1 MEPGA
6 SLQTQRLP
14 GFATRSVLLL
24 RQGEMEASC
33 KPRHRAE
40 GPSLLSSYR
49 WLTVPQDGEKEPE
62 SAPSPAS
69 GHRGKPQRWRRAQSQ
84 TESELSEP
92 SSEQKVPAVAS
103 PPDGRA
109 ATKRSVF
116 QRAFSTPA
124 KVPKAQE
131 GGSKLS
137 LRKYLRS
144 MSHWKKQEAV
154 PQPDRETKEA
164 GPALVADA
172 GAAGDTGSDDS
183 CEKDILHVTQEQERG
198 AGWGH
203 GLFGPAHRRMEAKG
217 TSIGGDS
224 AAQLTPSALAT
235 APDAPLW
242 DVANVSLLD
251 RQLVL
256 VGRAEES
263 LLQSRERTSSSL
275 SETSTVYPVPYGQ
288 MNYEA
293 SADGAGGRGFL
304 DSQVPERRAP
314 QEASSGPQLSSVK
327 GLLRRRLRDRKER
340 LQAKTD
346 SSAAGLAANGHREAL
361 PSPELLVD
369 LSNEKDV
376 LIRPLHSS
384 LLGKQHC
391 FEVLSAGGRRCFTC
405 ASATERTRWMEDL
418 RRAVQPSKDNCERT
432 EHMLSLWVY
441 EARDLAPRRHC
452 FCELRLDGALY
463 ARTTAKP
470 TSPAGAVFWGEHFDL
485 RSLPP
490 AVQLQ
495 VCLVQEEEGQRH
507 KGGASVALPLSDLAA
522 TCQPLEKWYPMGRG
536 KPSPPALRLRGRYCS
551 IRVPPIVQYK
561 EFAEYLTFHYRE
573 LCATLEPSLSARDKE
588 ELAGA
593 LVRILQSTGKAKA
606 FLIDLGIAEL
616 DRFDER
622 EALIFREN
630 TLATKAIDEYMK
642 LVGGPYLLDTLSD
655 AVADLYSLK
664 NSCEVDPSKSAL
676 SELADNRGNLQGLC
690 EAVFR
695 RIEGSTHSFPAELNE
710 VFAAWHEECQ
720 VRGKAGIGWRLI
732 SASLFLRFLCPAIM
746 SPSLFGLTQEY
757 PDDATSRSLVL
768 VAKVIQNL
776 ANFTTFGEKEAYM
789 TFMNGFLECHSDAMA
804 AFLNRVSSPGSTIP
818 FADYGD
824 STDLALELSI
834 LHSLLCNIFSNL
846 EERTQKRLE
855 PLPTILCAIQKGT
868 PVPVS
873 VQLGPSAE
881 KQRGTDHQKPGFVPP
896 RELGK
901 HNPLIKS
908 HSMNNI
914 QKVRG
919 KEEPLAPSPRTRTS
933 KVQRTQSVPTHGK
946 AARHM
951 RKQGSTEQVAK
962 GQDGGPEHGTSH
974 PCGGSGSSGS
984 QASRECPKGP
994 PTGSLPR
1001 KPTVPWLRH
1010 SEEAAA
1016 TRGGFHAV
1024 QPLEQYGR
1032 QMEEIRRELT
1042 SAKEKQRL
1050 CEEQMERLAAQ
1061 NQGLREEQAQ
1071 FQERGEALCKRLG
1084 DTESCFAQLNSR
1096 LSAVESSWKRDR
1108 EKLQRTEE
1116 RARDL
1121 EHRLSRMER
1130 DHDQLL
1136 QAVGQMLGYPGKRS
1150 DSLQRPL
1157 SGPVWVNR
1165 TANGH
1170 EA

>member
-1 MEPGA
+1 MK
-6 SLQTQRLP
+6 
-14 GFATRSVLLL
+14 
-24 RQGEMEASC
+24 MEASDTS
-33 KPRHRAE
+33 RQGTDA
-40 GPSLLSSYR
+40 PSVLSSYR
-49 WLTVPQDGEKEPE
+49 WLRVPQDGEKEPE
-62 SAPSPAS
+62 FAPSPAS
-69 GHRGKPQRWRRAQSQ
+69 GHRGKPQRWRRVQSQ
-84 TESELSEP
+84 TESERESPRGAP
-92 SSEQKVPAVAS
+92 S
-103 PPDGRA
+103 PDSRA
-109 ATKRSVF
+109 ASKRSVF
-116 QRAFSTPA
+116 QRAFSSPA
-124 KVPKAQE
+124 KMPKAQE
-131 GGSKLS
+131 GGGKLS

-144 MSHWKKQEAV
+144 MSHWKKQEAA
-154 PQPDRETKEA
+154 PQPDKETKEA
-164 GPALVADA
+164 S
-172 GAAGDTGSDDS
+172 T
-183 CEKDILHVTQEQERG
+183 
-198 AGWGH
+198 
-203 GLFGPAHRRMEAKG
+203 
-217 TSIGGDS
+217 GGDS
-224 AAQLTPSALAT
+224 AAQLTPSALVT

-256 VGRAEES
+256 MGRDEES
-263 LLQSRERTSSSL
+263 LLQSRKRTSSSL
-275 SETSTVYPVPYGQ
+275 SETSTVYPVLYGQ
-288 MNYEA
+288 VNYEVPP
-293 SADGAGGRGFL
+293 DGAGGRRGFL

-314 QEASSGPQLSSVK
+314 QEASSGLQLSSVK

-340 LQAKTD
+340 LPAKTD

-361 PSPELLVD
+361 PGPELLVD

-384 LLGKQHC
+384 LLLGKKHC

-463 ARTTAKP
+463 ARTTTKP

-507 KGGASVALPLSDLAA
+507 KGGSALASVALPLSDLTAA
-522 TCQPLEKWYPMGRG
+522 RQPLEKWYPVGRG
-536 KPSPPALRLRGRYCS
+536 KPSVPALRLRGHHCS

-561 EFAEYLTFHYRE
+561 EFAEYLTFHYQE
-573 LCATLEPSLSARDKE
+573 LCAALEPSLSARDKE

-655 AVADLYSLK
+655 VVADLYSLK
-664 NSCEVDPSKSAL
+664 RSCEVDPGKCAL
-676 SELADNRGNLQGLC
+676 SELADNRSNLQRLC
-690 EAVFR
+690 EAVFQ
-695 RIEGSTHSFPAELNE
+695 RIDGSTHSFPVELNE
-710 VFAAWHEECQ
+710 VFTAWHEECQ

-757 PDDATSRSLVL
+757 PDDATSRTLIL

-789 TFMNGFLECHSDAMA
+789 SFMNGFLECNSDAMT
-804 AFLNRVSSPGSTIP
+804 AFLGRVSSPGSTIP

-824 STDLALELSI
+824 SIDLALELSI
-834 LHSLLCNIFSNL
+834 LHSLLCDIFSHL

-873 VQLGPSAE
+873 VQLGPIAE
-881 KQRGTDHQKPGFVPP
+881 DKRGAEHQKPGFVPP

-919 KEEPLAPSPRTRTS
+919 KEEPTAPSPRTRTS
-933 KVQRTQSVPTHGK
+933 KVQRTQSVPTHSK

-962 GQDGGPEHGTSH
+962 GREGGPWHGTSH
-974 PCGGSGSSGS
+974 PCGGSGSSSS
-984 QASRECPKGP
+984 QASRVITLGFPAKLPNPSSSSSPVDPQLLPAPQFPGQGAEGATWALKGADYSPTECPKGP
-994 PTGSLPR
+994 LTGSLPR

-1016 TRGGFHAV
+1016 AATRGGFYAV

-1032 QMEEIRRELT
+1032 QVEEMRQELA
-1042 SAKEKQRL
+1042 SAKEKQRR
-1050 CEEQMERLAAQ
+1050 CEEQVERLAAQ
-1061 NQGLREEQAQ
+1061 NQGLMEEQARS
-1071 FQERGEALCKRLG
+1071 QERGEALCKRLE
-1084 DTESCFAQLNSR
+1084 DAESGYAQLNSR
-1096 LSAVESSWKRDR
+1096 LSAVESSWRKGR

-1121 EHRLSRMER
+1121 
-1130 DHDQLL
+1130 
-1136 QAVGQMLGYPGKRS
+1136 P
-1150 DSLQRPL
+1150 PL